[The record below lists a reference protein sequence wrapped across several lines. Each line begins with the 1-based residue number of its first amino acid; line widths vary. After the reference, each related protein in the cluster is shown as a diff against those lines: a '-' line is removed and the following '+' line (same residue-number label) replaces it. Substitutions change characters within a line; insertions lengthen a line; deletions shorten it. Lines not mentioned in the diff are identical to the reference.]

1 MRRQVSEI
9 GERLRMGHL
18 VLGRASVV
26 HLKRCRR
33 VSDEKGRAV
42 FVRAYVKLADC
53 GLSCGH
59 TQSPGPSLKAF
70 LQKQV
75 PDRAELHL
83 EWSLASMRNTH
94 PFEQINSFEHKIL
107 PTK

>member
-1 MRRQVSEI
+1 MRANV
-9 GERLRMGHL
+9 LL
-18 VLGRASVV
+18 VDWS
-26 HLKRCRR
+26 
-33 VSDEKGRAV
+33 
-42 FVRAYVKLADC
+42 
-53 GLSCGH
+53 LSCDH

-75 PDRAELHL
+75 PDRAELYL